1 MKSNSLIPPLIA
13 RFTKQAFLAALLF
26 SAVGQSP
33 ANQVTAPTLTVS
45 ELAVGALEPEM
56 TVPFGTLARSHTSTP
71 KKFQLAN
78 NGSAALT
85 VSQIRFVG
93 GNASDFRVGAV
104 TLPLVIE
111 QGNTAEIEVT
121 ARPGATGMRTTVMQL
136 VSNHLGTPGTVFPLT
151 LTANGVPGVSVGFA
165 AKELNLNQTATSV
178 TLTVK
183 RLTATLAQTVRLRT
197 VNGVGSSV
205 PYFEGAVAGVDYTPV
220 DQVVNFGVGQLSR
233 TVTIQL
239 AASSQ
244 ADVANRRFTAVL
256 SEPTGGAVLQ
266 NATVL
271 MNLRATDATKPILTV
286 SFPTAETTAID
297 AAANPVVTVQG
308 TVTDAKGISRLTI
321 SHNNSISRNLPITVN
336 PVTTGEETV
345 PGDSR
350 DISFSA
356 PITARLGS
364 NKIVIRASDVR
375 GNVSVVTRVFNYT
388 GGVPVTVERVVPG
401 SVSSKPGSA
410 GSMRIKAD
418 PVSHV
423 TPLVAT
429 SNVRIQQCL
438 AVPNATLTLTAIPAA
453 NHAFSHFENLP
464 AGAQVVGAT
473 AVFAMPATPA
483 AVRAHFVAQTYTAP
497 TGYGDSFQG
506 LVKFD
511 QAAEANAEKV
521 AGAVTSGMVSATMT
535 SRGAFSGTIQ
545 IDQSKQS
552 FTGQAYADGRVTLGL
567 SASTQGESITVG
579 QHVFS
584 MSYDAA
590 DRKML
595 VVNAVHAPTSTH
607 SKGYLRR
614 AFYSAARK
622 VPTSLRGYYTVR
634 IAGDHWHFH
643 QGSETRPGGLGF
655 ASFSLSETGVATVT
669 AELPDGSKFT
679 CKTILVDH
687 FFDDFGEMFVS
698 GNASMPV
705 YAQVKPVGV
714 SSSAPSGAYFSQWF
728 FTRMGANPE
737 PHEQDSDL
745 HAFWNHFDEMHW
757 FRPAYAGNVA
767 YAAGWPSGMNVWAVG
782 NRYNRTLTSQ
792 QALGAPAPNAQNGNV
807 WINLGGGKLSGGDLE
822 GIHKTFNVAANTIT
836 QAGGSDSAFKL
847 TISPTTG
854 LVTGSFRP
862 NWQNPSSTHPTFRG
876 MIQQPVAA
884 QSWKPSAYGRFQSNI
899 VGDSAP
905 QIGWFN
911 LHPSE

>member
-13 RFTKQAFLAALLF
+13 RFTKRAFIAALLF

-33 ANQVTAPTLTVS
+33 AVQVTSPSLTVS
-45 ELAVGALEPEM
+45 EQAAGALEPEA
-56 TVPFGTLARSHTSTP
+56 TVPFGTLARSHTSAP

-78 NGSAALT
+78 NGSGPLT
-85 VSQIRFVG
+85 VTQVRFVG
-93 GNASDFRVGAV
+93 GNASDFRVGTVA
-104 TLPLVIE
+104 LPLVIE
-111 QGNTAEIEVT
+111 QGSSAEIEVT
-121 ARPGATGMRTTVMQL
+121 ARPGASGLRSTVMQV
-136 VSNHLGTPGTVFPLT
+136 VSNHLGTPGSVFPLT
-151 LTANGVPGVSVGFA
+151 LTANGVPGVGIGFA
-165 AKELNLNQTATSV
+165 IQEMNLNQTATSV
-178 TLTVK
+178 LLTL
-183 RLTATLAQTVRLRT
+183 RRQTATLAQTVRIKT
-197 VNGVGSSV
+197 VNGVGTSV
-205 PYFEGAVAGVDYTPV
+205 PYFEGALAGVDYTAV
-220 DQVVNFGVGQLSR
+220 DQVVSFGVGQLTR
-233 TVTIQL
+233 TVTVPL
-239 AASSQ
+239 AGSSQ
-244 ADVANRRFTAVL
+244 PDLANRRFTAVL

-271 MNLRATDATKPILTV
+271 MNLRATDATKPVLTV
-286 SFPTAETTAID
+286 SFPTAATTEID
-297 AAANPVVTVQG
+297 AAANPVVTVLG
-308 TVTDAKGISRLTI
+308 SVTDAKGISRLTI
-321 SHNNSISRNLPITVN
+321 SLNDSVSRNLPITVN
-336 PVTTGEETV
+336 PVTAGEESL

-401 SVSSKPGSA
+401 SLASKPAGA
-410 GSMRIKAD
+410 GSMRITAD

-423 TPLVAT
+423 TPLAAT
-429 SNVRIQQCL
+429 SNVRIQQSL

-473 AVFAMPATPA
+473 AVFTMPASPT

-511 QAAEANAEKV
+511 RAAEANAEKV

-535 SRGAFSGTIQ
+535 SRGALSGMIQ

-590 DRKML
+590 DRKTL
-595 VVNAVHAPTSTH
+595 VVNAVHGPTATH
-607 SKGYLRR
+607 SKGYVRR

-634 IAGDHWHFH
+634 IAGDHWHFD
-643 QGSETRPGGLGF
+643 QGSETRPGGHGF

-669 AELPDGSKFT
+669 GELPDGSKFT
-679 CKTILVDH
+679 SKTIVVDH
-687 FFDDFGEMFVS
+687 IFDELGEMFVS
-698 GNASMPV
+698 ENASMPV

-728 FTRMGANPE
+728 FTRMGANPQ
-737 PHEQDSDL
+737 PHEHDSDL
-745 HAFWNHFDEMHW
+745 HAIWHHFEEQNW
-757 FRPAYAGNVA
+757 FRPAYAGSVA
-767 YAAGWPSGMNVWAVG
+767 YAAGWPSGVPVWAVG

-792 QALGAPAPNAQNGNV
+792 QALAAPAPNAQEGNV
-807 WINLGGGKLSGGDLE
+807 WLNLAGGKLNEGDL
-822 GIHKTFNVAANTIT
+822 GWIHKAFNIASNTIT

-847 TISPTTG
+847 TISPSTG

-862 NWQNPSSTHPTFRG
+862 NWQNPSSTPPTFRG
-876 MIQQPVAA
+876 MILQPVAA
-884 QSWKPSAYGRFQSNI
+884 QWWKPSAYGWFQSNI

-905 QIGWFN
+905 QIGWFG
-911 LHPSE
+911 LHPRE